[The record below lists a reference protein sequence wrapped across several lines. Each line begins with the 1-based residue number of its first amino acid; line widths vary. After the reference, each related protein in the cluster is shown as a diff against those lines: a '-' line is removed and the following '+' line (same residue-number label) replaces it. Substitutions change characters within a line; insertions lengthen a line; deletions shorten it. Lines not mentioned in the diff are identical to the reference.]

1 MADTNV
7 KKVRISSSDLPPFGA
22 VEEGYTVRYRV
33 VSEDRNRTSAWSPF
47 YFLPKPNTL
56 VLDQIFINDP
66 VYITSVGASRSQLNL
81 VWEQQA
87 DSNITQYDVYLKF
100 AAEGQ
105 NIADVPWSLAGTVT
119 NTILSILVP
128 ASAETADAVVQIP
141 TPAKGYN
148 KDLVLYRIPTNPD
161 ETFPNGVPTSV

>member
-1 MADTNV
+1 VADTNV

-33 VSEDRNRTSAWSPF
+33 VSEDRNRLSAWSPF

-56 VLDQIFINDP
+56 VLDQTFVNDP
-66 VYITSVGASRSQLNL
+66 VYVSSVGVSRSQLNL

-87 DSNITQYDVYLKF
+87 DSNIRQYDVYLKF
-100 AAEGQ
+100 ASEEQ
-105 NIADVPWSLAGTVT
+105 DIDTVPWTLAGSVT

-128 ASAETADAVVQIP
+128 ASAATADAVVQIP
-141 TPAKGYN
+141 TPVKGYN
-148 KDLVLYRIPTNPD
+148 ADLVLYKTSGPID
-161 ETFPNGVPTSV
+161 TSV